1 MAKYGSPDLKIEVD
15 NAGGTLVDLS
25 AYIDDDLSHSVEAVL
40 EELLAYGEDWPAQ
53 VATGVKKAS
62 DLTLGFM
69 YDDTGTTGPNVIL
82 DAVGSTR
89 SVKIT
94 WGGSNTTTFEAVI
107 KSFSKKASKGAMHRC
122 EAVVTP
128 TGAVT

>member
-25 AYIDDDLSHSVEAVL
+25 AYIDDDIKFDVEAMM
-40 EELLAYGEDWPAQ
+40 EELLAYSATWPTQ
-53 VATGVKKAS
+53 VAVGVKKAS
-62 DLTLGFM
+62 DINLGGMF
-69 YDDTGTTGPNVIL
+69 DDTATTGPHVIL
-82 DAVGSTR
+82 NAVGATR

-94 WGGSNTTTFEAVI
+94 WGGSNTSNFEAVI
-107 KSFSKKASKGAMHRC
+107 KTYSIKGSKGGMTRY
-122 EAVVTP
+122 EAVLTP